1 MEQENKDNKFYYL
14 FKVSEDDKDSR
25 GPFADSNNLLEDV
38 VSFISIELYD
48 KTRVYQWFSPNATL
62 KQLFQFAYS
71 KLYPDRA
78 NNTNLPRDYDFYFQD
93 KEVKKD
99 NKYIKYSEK
108 DQSTLLREFLS
119 PINQGSTRN
128 RYLLKVI
135 HI

>member
-1 MEQENKDNKFYYL
+1 MEQENQDNKFYYL

-25 GPFADSNNLLEDV
+25 GPFADSNNFLEDV

-62 KQLFQFAYS
+62 KQLFQFAHS

-78 NNTNLPRDYDFYFQD
+78 DNTIYDFYFQD

-99 NKYIKYSEK
+99 SKYIKYTEN

-135 HI
+135 KIH